1 MKIFNFNWS
10 LANNDFL
17 TKISR
22 KSPLIKI
29 TMIGAAGLY
38 FLITKAAV

>member
-1 MKIFNFNWS
+1 MKILNFKWS

-17 TKISR
+17 SKISR
-22 KSPLIKI
+22 PSPLIKI
-29 TMIGAAGLY
+29 IIIGAAGLY